1 MFRSFA
7 GVALLAGCPG
17 QSTSDVPA
25 AAPAGIEVRD
35 ALGEVTAR
43 VIAGRPCRAMIEG
56 VDLQV
61 GANPLVAMV
70 GNTRWDGV
78 DTARG
83 ATLTRNGVRAAEI
96 VADAGTLQINDDQ
109 GIPVIRARTDGD
121 TVPVLDAANTTVR
134 TAKRSGT
141 SVTIGDMTVTGTQD
155 LLLAALLTA
164 HEIGPEVR
172 ALAACH
178 RLLLLQKSAP

>member
-17 QSTSDVPA
+17 QSTSDLPA
-25 AAPAGIEVRD
+25 AVPAGIEVRD

-43 VIAGRPCRAMIEG
+43 VVAGRPCRAMVEG

-78 DTARG
+78 DTATG
-83 ATLTRNGVRAAEI
+83 TTLTKNGVRAAEI
-96 VADAGTLQINDDQ
+96 VSDSGKLQINDDK
-109 GIPVIRARTDGD
+109 GIPVIRARIDGD
-121 TVPVLDAANTTVR
+121 SVPVLDAANTNVR

>member
-1 MFRSFA
+1 MFRSFV
-7 GVALLAGCPG
+7 GVALLAGCHG
-17 QSTSDVPA
+17 QSTPDLPA
-25 AAPAGIEVRD
+25 AAPLGIEVRD

-43 VIAGRPCRAMIEG
+43 LVAGRPCRAMVEG

-61 GANPLVAMV
+61 GASPLVAMV

-78 DTARG
+78 ETATG
-83 ATLTRNGVRAAEI
+83 TTLTKNGVRAAEI
-96 VADAGTLQINDDQ
+96 VADSGALQINDDK
-109 GIPVIRARTDGD
+109 GIPVIRARIAGD
-121 TVPVLDAANTTVR
+121 SAPVLDAANTNVR
-134 TAKRSGT
+134 TASRSGT
-141 SVTIGDMTVTGTQD
+141 SVTVGDMTVTGTQD

-178 RLLLLQKSAP
+178 RMLLPQKSAP

>member
-17 QSTSDVPA
+17 QSTSDLPV

-43 VIAGRPCRAMIEG
+43 VIAGRPCRAMVEG
-56 VDLQV
+56 VDLQI
-61 GANPLVAMV
+61 GASPLVAMV
-70 GNTRWDGV
+70 GSARWDGV
-78 DTARG
+78 DTATG
-83 ATLTRNGVRAAEI
+83 TTLRKNGVRTAEI
-96 VADAGTLQINDDQ
+96 VSDAGKLQINDDK
-109 GIPVIRARTDGD
+109 GIPVIRARIDGD

-134 TAKRSGT
+134 TATRSGT
-141 SVTIGDMTVTGTQD
+141 NVAIGDMTVTGTQD

>member
-1 MFRSFA
+1 M
-7 GVALLAGCPG
+7 
-17 QSTSDVPA
+17 
-25 AAPAGIEVRD
+25 RD
-35 ALGEVTAR
+35 ALGEITAR
-43 VIAGRPCRAMIEG
+43 VVGGRPCRAMIEG

-78 DTARG
+78 DTASG
-83 ATLTRNGVRAAEI
+83 TTLTRNGVRAAEI
-96 VADAGTLQINDDQ
+96 VSAPGSLQINDDK
-109 GIPVIRARTDGD
+109 GIPVIRARLDGD
-121 TVPVLDAANTTVR
+121 SVPVLDAANTNVR
-134 TAKRSGT
+134 TATRSGT
-141 SVTIGDMTVTGTQD
+141 NVAIGDMTVTGTQD